1 MIINSTQYRYGFGDE
16 LHSLNVYKGVC
27 YCNIMQKSYK
37 ISIIALSILSVIMAS
52 TSIMNESFADH
63 PASKKL
69 NDRASELDKE
79 SDQVKK
85 DGNDV
90 KSFAKSLA
98 AKKKKKKA

>member
-98 AKKKKKKA
+98 AKKLREKA